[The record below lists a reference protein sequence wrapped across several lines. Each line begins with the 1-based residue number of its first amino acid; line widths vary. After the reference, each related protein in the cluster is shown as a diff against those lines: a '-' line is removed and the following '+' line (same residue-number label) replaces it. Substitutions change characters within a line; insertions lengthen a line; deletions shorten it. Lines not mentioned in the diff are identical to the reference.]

1 MLDRRGRALPND
13 YARLRW
19 RTEPRIAFGPQRI
32 IPAPANRA
40 PRRTRRRLAF
50 LHGALMFRPHH
61 DYGVVYSTIAL
72 TWGRKPAGGFNWTD
86 AAWSSACIKSPLS
99 LNRPRPSRWL
109 ALRLGGSL
117 CASSGHS
124 SSTRCGKS
132 RSFICPVISDLRRL
146 TQVPSAQPCQFQ
158 GIVVAF

>member
-40 PRRTRRRLAF
+40 PCRTRRRLAF

-86 AAWSSACIKSPLS
+86 AAWSSACMKWKNLRPTSMFTLSVCIGPLPLS
-99 LNRPRPSRWL
+99 
-109 ALRLGGSL
+109 
-117 CASSGHS
+117 
-124 SSTRCGKS
+124 
-132 RSFICPVISDLRRL
+132 IL
-146 TQVPSAQPCQFQ
+146 TVA
-158 GIVVAF
+158 GIVAGAPASPKLS